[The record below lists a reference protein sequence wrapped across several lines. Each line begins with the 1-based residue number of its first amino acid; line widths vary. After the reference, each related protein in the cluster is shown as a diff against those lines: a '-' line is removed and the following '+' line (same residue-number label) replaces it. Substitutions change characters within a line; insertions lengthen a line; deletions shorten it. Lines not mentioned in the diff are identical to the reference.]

1 MHILSNISS
10 LRTYTLSVLLLST
23 LFLTACDS
31 GGSSLTE
38 KQIALNKISAYAEDG
53 SKSVPSLQDY
63 IDAGVGG
70 LNGGSLADF
79 NALVEKLGKEDVDT
93 TAEIEAL
100 VETPIAMPVSA
111 ITDEDTPKDITLV
124 GLEFDGDALTYS
136 KVTGPAHGSLSIAG
150 NIATYTPTANYNGS
164 DSFTYKANDGTGDSN
179 TATVSITV
187 NAVNDAPTANAGNDA
202 NVIEGETLA
211 LTGVGADVDT
221 GDTLTYSWSPAT
233 NLSATN
239 IANPNFTAPTISE
252 NATQVYTLTVTDS
265 ATPAL
270 TATDTVTIT
279 SLNLPAQPQ
288 NVQVTAGNAQVT
300 LSWDSVA
307 DATGY
312 DICLATETINTPAN
326 CAVLQNGALHVDQT
340 SLATITGL
348 TNNTRYYFVIIPKNT
363 HGSGVVSDE
372 ATALTSAPA
381 QASPTG
387 ALNDTGITLCGD
399 YPYDAGGS
407 LIAGHSHS
415 NSENCTNTVDG
426 EDDPIPAG
434 QDGHSGR
441 DVTHNDNSDGNA
453 GFNFTKLNANGVT
466 LADQSVAY
474 ADTPWNCVKDN
485 VTGLIWEIKTIS
497 GLHNTNDSYTW
508 YNPDAL
514 TNGGS
519 AGYQRRSDQ
528 TGVESDNPTCLNYA
542 NGTESTYCNTK
553 AYVARVNAEAYCGAT
568 DWRMPSR
575 EELHSIVDYSRQ
587 NPAIDVDYFPSTLS
601 WPVWSSSPYAYG
613 SSYAWDVH
621 FSNGYDSS
629 SFKNYHKRVRLVR
642 SGQ

>member
-1 MHILSNISS
+1 VHILSNISS

-187 NAVNDAPTANAGNDA
+187 NAVNDAPTAN
-202 NVIEGETLA
+202 T
-211 LTGVGADVDT
+211 
-221 GDTLTYSWSPAT
+221 
-233 NLSATN
+233 
-239 IANPNFTAPTISE
+239 
-252 NATQVYTLTVTDS
+252 
-265 ATPAL
+265 
-270 TATDTVTIT
+270 
-279 SLNLPAQPQ
+279 
-288 NVQVTAGNAQVT
+288 
-300 LSWDSVA
+300 
-307 DATGY
+307 
-312 DICLATETINTPAN
+312 
-326 CAVLQNGALHVDQT
+326 
-340 SLATITGL
+340 
-348 TNNTRYYFVIIPKNT
+348 
-363 HGSGVVSDE
+363 
-372 ATALTSAPA
+372 
-381 QASPTG
+381 
-387 ALNDTGITLCGD
+387 
-399 YPYDAGGS
+399 
-407 LIAGHSHS
+407 
-415 NSENCTNTVDG
+415 
-426 EDDPIPAG
+426 
-434 QDGHSGR
+434 
-441 DVTHNDNSDGNA
+441 

-528 TGVESDNPTCLNYA
+528 TGVESDNPTCFNYA

-575 EELHSIVDYSRQ
+575 EELRSIVDYSRK
-587 NPAIDVDYFPSTLS
+587 NPAIDVDYFPNTLS
-601 WPVWSSSPYAYG
+601 WVWSSSPSPYN
-613 SSYAWDVH
+613 SDFAWNVN
-621 FSNGYDSS
+621 FSNGYVNTYNKS
-629 SFKNYHKRVRLVR
+629 NVRQVRLVR